1 MTTHCYWPKCRSY
14 WW

>member
-1 MTTHCYWPKCRSY
+1 MTTHCYWPKCRSC